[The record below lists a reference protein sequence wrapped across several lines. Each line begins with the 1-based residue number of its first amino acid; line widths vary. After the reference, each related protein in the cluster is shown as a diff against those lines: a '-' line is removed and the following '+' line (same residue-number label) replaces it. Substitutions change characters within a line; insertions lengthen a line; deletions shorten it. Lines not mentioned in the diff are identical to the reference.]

1 MNRFASVGDSAVLV
15 ELASEFT
22 EQANQHVVALDQA
35 INRAIDEAS
44 VVGIVE
50 TVPAYVSV
58 LVVFDPL
65 VTDHDAVRAA
75 ISLLDTTGAATVDP
89 SRHHVAVCYD
99 LGVAPDL
106 EAVAAYSRLS
116 PDGLVE
122 AHLSGSYRVVMY
134 GFAPGYAYLSG
145 CARFDQRAPQAAAG
159 AGRSCWQR
167 DHRRGTVLDH
177 HD

>member
-1 MNRFASVGDSAVLV
+1 M
-15 ELASEFT
+15 
-22 EQANQHVVALDQA
+22 
-35 INRAIDEAS
+35 
-44 VVGIVE
+44 VGIVE

-116 PDGLVE
+116 PDGVVE
-122 AHLSGSYRVVMY
+122 GQRSGS
-134 GFAPGYAYLSG
+134 
-145 CARFDQRAPQAAAG
+145 
-159 AGRSCWQR
+159 
-167 DHRRGTVLDH
+167 
-177 HD
+177 